1 MSENF
6 FLRRLNGIMERALNG
21 ESRFMGSEFGSDA
34 DQLSKI
40 KYDHGQRAF
49 LFQILFSLTL
59 R

>member
-21 ESRFMGSEFGSDA
+21 ESKFMGSTFGSDA

-40 KYDHGQRAF
+40 KYDHGQGVF
-49 LFQILFSLTL
+49 SFQVLFSLTL